1 VGLLAFILFVCP
13 WMALA
18 GLMWLKERQTRP
30 L

>member
-1 VGLLAFILFVCP
+1 MGLLAFILFVCP
-13 WMALA
+13 WMGVA

>member
-1 VGLLAFILFVCP
+1 MGLLAFILFVCP

-18 GLMWLKERQTRP
+18 GLLSLKMRQSRP

>member
-13 WMALA
+13 WMGVA
-18 GLMWLKERQTRP
+18 GLLWLKARQTRP